1 MTHSQRES
9 CCEPG
14 ASLEKRVD
22 VDSGVG
28 EVAGDQRAAEP
39 DFNTADT
46 EVPVEDVGH
55 LIPDRVVQH
64 EVLVNRICVNATPMA
79 SPVRGDET

>member
-1 MTHSQRES
+1 MTHSSRES

-46 EVPVEDVGH
+46 EVPVEDV
-55 LIPDRVVQH
+55 
-64 EVLVNRICVNATPMA
+64 AT
-79 SPVRGDET
+79 